1 MGHLVLLPS
10 PQEEYALHCSH
21 SEVKQEPKNEG
32 EFQNQESGKQ
42 RNWFL
47 ILGEGELIKDHYLFL
62 RRMGA

>member
-42 RNWFL
+42 R
-47 ILGEGELIKDHYLFL
+47 IGS
-62 RRMGA
+62 